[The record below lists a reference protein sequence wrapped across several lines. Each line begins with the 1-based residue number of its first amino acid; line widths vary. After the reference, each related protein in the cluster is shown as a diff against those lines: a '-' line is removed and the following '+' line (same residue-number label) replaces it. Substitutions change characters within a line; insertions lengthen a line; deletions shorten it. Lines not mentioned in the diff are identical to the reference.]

1 MGQIHYLTYVSR
13 MTLKAGVTPR
23 TLSDIMTVAQ
33 RENLAHQITG
43 FLCFGNGYF
52 FQYIEGEK
60 SAIEQ
65 LFGNIQRDGR
75 NRDVT
80 LKSKG
85 MIEQRLFQDWQML
98 MVNINNP
105 ETHED
110 VINAFLPVLSARSTA
125 AAADKFV
132 EVMRSQYHRRS
143 LVDFQNYSLKNVS
156 HYGVSLRGLL
166 KVHQHFLLVQ
176 SILLVLILIS
186 FSLFWGL

>member
-33 RENLAHQITG
+33 RENSAHQITG

-85 MIEQRLFQDWQML
+85 VIEQRLFQDWQML
-98 MVNINNP
+98 IVNINNP

-110 VINAFLPVLSARSTA
+110 VINAFLPLLSAGSTA

-143 LVDFQNYSLKNVS
+143 LVDFQSYSLKNVS

-176 SILLVLILIS
+176 SILLVLIFIS

>member
-23 TLSDIMTVAQ
+23 TLSDIMAVAQ

-43 FLCFGNGYF
+43 FLCFSNGYF

-85 MIEQRLFQDWQML
+85 VIEQRLFQDWQML

-105 ETHED
+105 ETHEE
-110 VINAFLPVLSARSTA
+110 VINAFLPIFSAGSTA

-143 LVDFQNYSLKNVS
+143 LVDFQSYSLKNVS

>member
-1 MGQIHYLTYVSR
+1 MGQIHYVTYVSR
-13 MTLKAGVTPR
+13 MTLKAGITPR

-33 RENLAHQITG
+33 RENSAHQITG

-65 LFGNIQRDGR
+65 LFGNIERDGR

-85 MIEQRLFQDWQML
+85 VIEQRLFQDWQML

-110 VINAFLPVLSARSTA
+110 IINAFLPVLSAGSTA
-125 AAADKFV
+125 AAADKFI
-132 EVMRSQYHRRS
+132 EVMRSHYHQRS
-143 LVDFQNYSLKNVS
+143 LVDFHSYSLKNVS
-156 HYGVSLRGLL
+156 HYGIRLRELL

-186 FSLFWGL
+186 FSLIWGL

>member
-13 MTLKAGVTPR
+13 MTLKAGVTPS

-33 RENLAHQITG
+33 RENFAHQITG

-60 SAIEQ
+60 SAIQQ
-65 LFGNIQRDGR
+65 LFGNIEHDGR

-85 MIEQRLFQDWQML
+85 VIEQRLFQDWQML

-110 VINAFLPVLSARSTA
+110 VINAFLPVLSAGSNA

-143 LVDFQNYSLKNVS
+143 LGDFQSYSLKNVS
-156 HYGVSLRGLL
+156 HYGISLRELL

-186 FSLFWGL
+186 FSLFWGI

>member
-13 MTLKAGVTPR
+13 MTLKAGITPR

-33 RENLAHQITG
+33 RENSAHQITG
-43 FLCFGNGYF
+43 CLCFGNGYF

-80 LKSKG
+80 PKSKG
-85 MIEQRLFQDWQML
+85 VIEQRLFQDWQML

-110 VINAFLPVLSARSTA
+110 VINAFLPVLSAGSKA

-143 LVDFQNYSLKNVS
+143 LVDFQSYSLKNVS
-156 HYGVSLRGLL
+156 YYGVSLRELL

-176 SILLVLILIS
+176 SILLVLIFIS

>member
-33 RENLAHQITG
+33 RENSAHQITG

-85 MIEQRLFQDWQML
+85 VIEQRLFQDWQML

-110 VINAFLPVLSARSTA
+110 VINAFLPVLPAGSKA

-156 HYGVSLRGLL
+156 HYGVNLHELL

>member
-33 RENLAHQITG
+33 RENSAHQITG

-60 SAIEQ
+60 LAIEQ
-65 LFGNIQRDGR
+65 LFGNIHRDGR

-143 LVDFQNYSLKNVS
+143 LVDFQSYSLKNVS
-156 HYGVSLRGLL
+156 HYGISLRGLL

>member
-60 SAIEQ
+60 SSIEQ
-65 LFGNIQRDGR
+65 LFGNIQHDGR

-85 MIEQRLFQDWQML
+85 VIEQRLFQDWQML

-110 VINAFLPVLSARSTA
+110 VINAFLPVLPAGSKA

-143 LVDFQNYSLKNVS
+143 LVDFQSYSLKNVS
-156 HYGVSLRGLL
+156 YYGIRLRELL

>member
-33 RENLAHQITG
+33 RENSAHQITG

-85 MIEQRLFQDWQML
+85 VIEQRLFQDWQML

-110 VINAFLPVLSARSTA
+110 VINAFLPVLSAGSTA
-125 AAADKFV
+125 ASADKFV

-143 LVDFQNYSLKNVS
+143 LVDFQSYSLKNVS

>member
-1 MGQIHYLTYVSR
+1 MGQIHYVTYVSR
-13 MTLKAGVTPR
+13 MTLKAGITPR

-33 RENLAHQITG
+33 RENSAHQITG

-85 MIEQRLFQDWQML
+85 VIEERLFQDWQML

-105 ETHED
+105 ETHEE
-110 VINAFLPVLSARSTA
+110 VINAFLPVLSAGSKA

-132 EVMRSQYHRRS
+132 EVMRSHYHQRS

-156 HYGVSLRGLL
+156 HYGVNLRGLL

>member
-65 LFGNIQRDGR
+65 LFGNIQHDGR

-85 MIEQRLFQDWQML
+85 VIEQRLFQDWQML

-110 VINAFLPVLSARSTA
+110 VINTFLPVLSAGSKA

-132 EVMRSQYHRRS
+132 EVMQSQYHRRS
-143 LVDFQNYSLKNVS
+143 LVDFQSYSLKNVS
-156 HYGVSLRGLL
+156 HYGISLRGLL

-176 SILLVLILIS
+176 SILLVLIFIS

>member
-13 MTLKAGVTPR
+13 MTLKAGVTPS

-85 MIEQRLFQDWQML
+85 VIEQRLFQDWQML

-110 VINAFLPVLSARSTA
+110 VINAFLPVLPAGSTA

-143 LVDFQNYSLKNVS
+143 LVDFQSYSLKNVS
-156 HYGVSLRGLL
+156 HYGISLRGLL

-186 FSLFWGL
+186 FSLFWVL

>member
-13 MTLKAGVTPR
+13 MTLKAGITPR

-33 RENLAHQITG
+33 RENSAHQITG

-85 MIEQRLFQDWQML
+85 VIEQRLFQDWQML

-105 ETHED
+105 KTHED
-110 VINAFLPVLSARSTA
+110 IINAFLPMLSAGSKA

-156 HYGVSLRGLL
+156 HYGVNLHELL

>member
-1 MGQIHYLTYVSR
+1 MGQIHYVTYVSR

-85 MIEQRLFQDWQML
+85 VIEQRLFQDWQML

-110 VINAFLPVLSARSTA
+110 VINAFLPVLSAGQKRQ
-125 AAADKFV
+125 
-132 EVMRSQYHRRS
+132 R
-143 LVDFQNYSLKNVS
+143 
-156 HYGVSLRGLL
+156 
-166 KVHQHFLLVQ
+166 
-176 SILLVLILIS
+176 LIS
-186 FSLFWGL
+186 LSRSCGHTTIAVAWWIFKTILSKMSVIMASICADCSKCISIFYWFKAFYWY

>member
-1 MGQIHYLTYVSR
+1 MGQIHYVTYVSR

-33 RENLAHQITG
+33 RENSAHQITG

-85 MIEQRLFQDWQML
+85 VIEQRLFQDWQML

-110 VINAFLPVLSARSTA
+110 VINAFLPVLPAGSTA

-143 LVDFQNYSLKNVS
+143 LVDFQSYSLKNVS
-156 HYGVSLRGLL
+156 HYGISLRGLL

>member
-85 MIEQRLFQDWQML
+85 VIEQRLFQDWQML

-110 VINAFLPVLSARSTA
+110 VINAFLPVLSAGSKA

-132 EVMRSQYHRRS
+132 EVMQSQYHRRS
-143 LVDFQNYSLKNVS
+143 LVDFQSYSLKNVS

>member
-33 RENLAHQITG
+33 RENSAHQITG

-60 SAIEQ
+60 LAIEQ

-80 LKSKG
+80 LMSKG

-110 VINAFLPVLSARSTA
+110 VINTFLPVLSAGSKA

-132 EVMRSQYHRRS
+132 EVMQSQYHRRS
-143 LVDFQNYSLKNVS
+143 LVDFQSYSLKNVS

-166 KVHQHFLLVQ
+166 KVHQQFLLVQ

>member
-33 RENLAHQITG
+33 RENSAHQITG

-85 MIEQRLFQDWQML
+85 VIEQRLFQDWQML

-110 VINAFLPVLSARSTA
+110 VINAFLPLLSAGSTA

-143 LVDFQNYSLKNVS
+143 LVDFQSYSLKNVS

>member
-85 MIEQRLFQDWQML
+85 VIEQRLFQDWQML

-110 VINAFLPVLSARSTA
+110 VINTFLPVLSAGSKA

-132 EVMRSQYHRRS
+132 EVMQSQYHRRS
-143 LVDFQNYSLKNVS
+143 LVDFQSYSLKNVS

>member
-1 MGQIHYLTYVSR
+1 MGQIHYVTYVSR
-13 MTLKAGVTPR
+13 MTLKAGITPR
-23 TLSDIMTVAQ
+23 TLSDIMAVAQ
-33 RENLAHQITG
+33 RENSAHQITG

-65 LFGNIQRDGR
+65 LFGNIQHDGR

-85 MIEQRLFQDWQML
+85 VIEQRLFQDWQML

-110 VINAFLPVLSARSTA
+110 IINAFLPVLSAGPKA

-132 EVMRSQYHRRS
+132 EVMQSQYHRRS
-143 LVDFQNYSLKNVS
+143 LVNFQSYSLKNVS
-156 HYGVSLRGLL
+156 HYGISLRGLL

>member
-1 MGQIHYLTYVSR
+1 LGQIHYLTYVSR

-33 RENLAHQITG
+33 RENLVHQITG

-85 MIEQRLFQDWQML
+85 VIEQRLFQDWQML

-110 VINAFLPVLSARSTA
+110 VINAFLPVLPAGSTA

-143 LVDFQNYSLKNVS
+143 LVDFQSYSLKNVS
-156 HYGVSLRGLL
+156 HYGISLRELL

>member
-1 MGQIHYLTYVSR
+1 MGQIHYVTYVSR

-33 RENLAHQITG
+33 RENSAHQITG

-85 MIEQRLFQDWQML
+85 VIEQRLFQDWQML

-143 LVDFQNYSLKNVS
+143 LVDFQSYSLKNVS

-186 FSLFWGL
+186 FSLFWVL

>member
-13 MTLKAGVTPR
+13 MTLKAGITPR

-33 RENLAHQITG
+33 RENSAHQITG

-65 LFGNIQRDGR
+65 LFGNIERDGR

-85 MIEQRLFQDWQML
+85 VIEERLFQDWQML

-110 VINAFLPVLSARSTA
+110 IINAFLPVLPAGSTA

-132 EVMRSQYHRRS
+132 EVMRSHYHQRS
-143 LVDFQNYSLKNVS
+143 LVDFHSYSLKNVS
-156 HYGVSLRGLL
+156 HYGIRLRELL

>member
-1 MGQIHYLTYVSR
+1 MGQIHYVTYVSR
-13 MTLKAGVTPR
+13 MTLKAGITPR

-33 RENLAHQITG
+33 RENSAHQITG

-85 MIEQRLFQDWQML
+85 VIEERLFQDWQML

-110 VINAFLPVLSARSTA
+110 VINTFLPVLSAGSKA

-132 EVMRSQYHRRS
+132 EVMQSQYHRRS
-143 LVDFQNYSLKNVS
+143 LVDFKNYSLKNVS
-156 HYGVSLRGLL
+156 HYEVNLRGLL

>member
-52 FQYIEGEK
+52 FEYIEGEK

-85 MIEQRLFQDWQML
+85 VIEQRLFQDWQML

-143 LVDFQNYSLKNVS
+143 LVDFQSYSLKNVS
-156 HYGVSLRGLL
+156 HYGISLRELL

-186 FSLFWGL
+186 FSLFWGI

>member
-85 MIEQRLFQDWQML
+85 VIEQRLFQDWQML

-110 VINAFLPVLSARSTA
+110 VINAFLPVLSAGSTA

-132 EVMRSQYHRRS
+132 EVMQSQYHRRS
-143 LVDFQNYSLKNVS
+143 LVDFQSYSLKNVS

>member
-13 MTLKAGVTPR
+13 MTLKAGVTPS

-85 MIEQRLFQDWQML
+85 VIEQRLFQDWQML

-110 VINAFLPVLSARSTA
+110 VINAFLPVLPAGSTA

-143 LVDFQNYSLKNVS
+143 LVDFQSYSLKNVS
-156 HYGVSLRGLL
+156 HYGISLRGLL

>member
-33 RENLAHQITG
+33 RENSAHQITG

-85 MIEQRLFQDWQML
+85 IIEQRLFQDWQML

-110 VINAFLPVLSARSTA
+110 VINAFLPLLSAGSTA

-143 LVDFQNYSLKNVS
+143 LVDFQSYSLKNVS

>member
-1 MGQIHYLTYVSR
+1 MGQIHYVTYVSR
-13 MTLKAGVTPR
+13 MTLKAGITPR

-33 RENLAHQITG
+33 RENSAHQITG

-85 MIEQRLFQDWQML
+85 VIEQRLFQDWQML

-105 ETHED
+105 ETHEE
-110 VINAFLPVLSARSTA
+110 VINTFLPVLSAGSKA

-132 EVMRSQYHRRS
+132 EVMQSQYHRRS
-143 LVDFQNYSLKNVS
+143 LVNFQSYSLKNVS
-156 HYGVSLRGLL
+156 HYGISLRGLL

>member
-33 RENLAHQITG
+33 RENSAHQITG

-85 MIEQRLFQDWQML
+85 VIEQRLFQDWQML

-143 LVDFQNYSLKNVS
+143 LVDFQSYSLKNVS
-156 HYGVSLRGLL
+156 HYGIRLRELL

>member
-33 RENLAHQITG
+33 RENSAHQITG

-85 MIEQRLFQDWQML
+85 VIEQRLFQDWQML

-110 VINAFLPVLSARSTA
+110 VINAFLPVLPAGSTA

-143 LVDFQNYSLKNVS
+143 LVDFQSYSLKNVS
-156 HYGVSLRGLL
+156 HYGISLRGLL

>member
-33 RENLAHQITG
+33 RENSAHQITG

-65 LFGNIQRDGR
+65 LFGNIQRDRR

-85 MIEQRLFQDWQML
+85 VIEQRLFQDWQML

-110 VINAFLPVLSARSTA
+110 IINAFLPVLSAGSKA

-143 LVDFQNYSLKNVS
+143 LVDFQSYSLKNVS
-156 HYGVSLRGLL
+156 HYGIRLRELL

>member
-1 MGQIHYLTYVSR
+1 LGQIHYVTYVSR
-13 MTLKAGVTPR
+13 MTLKAGITPR

-33 RENLAHQITG
+33 RENSAHQITG

-65 LFGNIQRDGR
+65 LFGNIERDGR

-85 MIEQRLFQDWQML
+85 VIEQRLFQDWQML

-110 VINAFLPVLSARSTA
+110 IINAFLPVLSAGSTA
-125 AAADKFV
+125 AAADKFI
-132 EVMRSQYHRRS
+132 EVMRSHYHQRS
-143 LVDFQNYSLKNVS
+143 LVDFHSYSLKNVS
-156 HYGVSLRGLL
+156 HYGIRLRELL

>member
-110 VINAFLPVLSARSTA
+110 VINTFLPVLSAGSKA

-132 EVMRSQYHRRS
+132 EVMQSQYHRRS
-143 LVDFQNYSLKNVS
+143 LVDFQSYSLKNVS

>member
-13 MTLKAGVTPR
+13 MTLKAGITPR
-23 TLSDIMTVAQ
+23 TLSDIMAVAQ

-85 MIEQRLFQDWQML
+85 VIEQRLFQDWQML

-110 VINAFLPVLSARSTA
+110 VINAFLPVLSAGSKA

-143 LVDFQNYSLKNVS
+143 LVDFQSYSLKNVS
-156 HYGVSLRGLL
+156 HYSISLRELL

>member
-1 MGQIHYLTYVSR
+1 MGQIHYVTYVSR
-13 MTLKAGVTPR
+13 MTLKAGVTPS

-33 RENLAHQITG
+33 RENSAHQITG

-85 MIEQRLFQDWQML
+85 VIEQRLFQDWQML

-110 VINAFLPVLSARSTA
+110 VINAFLPVLPAGSTA

-143 LVDFQNYSLKNVS
+143 LVDFQSYSLKNVS
-156 HYGVSLRGLL
+156 HYGISLRGLL

>member
-1 MGQIHYLTYVSR
+1 MGQIHYVTYVSR
-13 MTLKAGVTPR
+13 MTLKAGMTPR
-23 TLSDIMTVAQ
+23 TLSDIMAVAQ
-33 RENLAHQITG
+33 RENSAHQITG

-85 MIEQRLFQDWQML
+85 VIEQRLFQDWQML

-105 ETHED
+105 ETHEE
-110 VINAFLPVLSARSTA
+110 VINAFLPVLSAGSKA

-156 HYGVSLRGLL
+156 HYGISLRGLL

>member
-1 MGQIHYLTYVSR
+1 MGQIHYVTYVSR
-13 MTLKAGVTPR
+13 MTLKAGITPR

-85 MIEQRLFQDWQML
+85 VIEERLFQDWQML

-110 VINAFLPVLSARSTA
+110 VINTFLPVLSAGSKA

-132 EVMRSQYHRRS
+132 EVMQSQYHRRS
-143 LVDFQNYSLKNVS
+143 LVDFKNYSLKNVS
-156 HYGVSLRGLL
+156 HYEVNLRELL

>member
-60 SAIEQ
+60 SEIEQ

-85 MIEQRLFQDWQML
+85 VIEQRLFQDWQML

-110 VINAFLPVLSARSTA
+110 VINAFLPLLSAGSKA

-143 LVDFQNYSLKNVS
+143 LVDFQSYSLKNVS
-156 HYGVSLRGLL
+156 HYGISLRGLL
-166 KVHQHFLLVQ
+166 KVHQHCLLVQ

>member
-13 MTLKAGVTPR
+13 MTLKAGVTPS

-85 MIEQRLFQDWQML
+85 VIEQRLFQDWQML

-143 LVDFQNYSLKNVS
+143 LVDFQSYSLKNVS
-156 HYGVSLRGLL
+156 HYGISLRGLL